1 MRLIG
6 HTPNS
11 ILRVLMHLMALGTFW
26 LIAAGQLVYTT
37 LKPS

>member
-1 MRLIG
+1 MSAKL
-6 HTPNS
+6 TEV
-11 ILRVLMHLMALGTFW
+11 VLMHLMALGTFW